1 MTKQS
6 HMEGSGTT
14 PRASGK
20 PVAGAPMHIA
30 VRLWGYDA
38 SLAEAWVESFPTVN
52 GTLACTLALAAS
64 HPDADLVVQM
74 VKPSDTVRSGF
85 CWNCVG
91 ANRALAHAH
100 SAQRNVLALFE
111 GHATQ
116 LPAMRNGLW
125 IATGALPPQIALFR
139 LAPLIAAAAGR
150 NTSGTV
156 TLRTDLLGMIAREL
170 DVE

>member
-6 HMEGSGTT
+6 QMEEWGAT
-14 PRASGK
+14 PRSPGK
-20 PVAGAPMHIA
+20 PVAGAPMRVAI
-30 VRLWGYDA
+30 RLWGYDA
-38 SLAEAWVESFPTVN
+38 ALAEAWIESFPSVN
-52 GTLACTLALAAS
+52 GTLACTLALTAS
-64 HPDADLVVQM
+64 HPDADLVLHM
-74 VKPSDTVRSGF
+74 VKPSGNLRSGF

-116 LPAMRNGLW
+116 LPVVRNGLW
-125 IATGALPPQIALFR
+125 IATGALPPHIALFR
-139 LAPLIAAAAGR
+139 LAPLIAAATGQSAL
-150 NTSGTV
+150 GTV
-156 TLRTDLLGMIAREL
+156 TLRTDLLAMIAREL